1 MQQLTN
7 FGTFEIPASANGL
20 ASFIVPSTPPKE
32 YISGMFAY
40 EASQGKPIDID
51 EESDSEGSD
60 EVTHENF
67 FGENANRLKGLFGK

>member
-1 MQQLTN
+1 
-7 FGTFEIPASANGL
+7 
-20 ASFIVPSTPPKE
+20 
-32 YISGMFAY
+32 MFAY

-67 FGENANRLKGLFGK
+67 FGENANRLKGLFGKWMTQKK